1 MRHGEPGWF
10 ASLLGAAVLI
20 AGGFALGLVAGVV
33 SEEPELVVGHLVG
46 RSDDVDWVPEG
57 EPEFTAGRDARGLPG
72 DDEEILDEVTEFD
85 AGRLAERGPA
95 YEAEAAPEL
104 ARGARAQ
111 AMESPALPQTA
122 APVPQT
128 AAAPP
133 QTAAALPQ
141 VAAAPPRRPL
151 RDVASLPEASR
162 DAAAAAMTRSGF
174 SVQVG
179 AFSDGSSA
187 ESVRQKLRR
196 KGFDSYVVPASASG
210 DGKWRVRVG
219 PVPSRNAADSLAGRL
234 KSEERLPTWVLSEGG
249 D

>member
-1 MRHGEPGWF
+1 MRNGEPGWF

-46 RSDDVDWVPEG
+46 RSDEVDWVPEG
-57 EPEFTAGRDARGLPG
+57 EPAFTAGRDAEALPLEDG
-72 DDEEILDEVTEFD
+72 GFDEPLEFDGEIL
-85 AGRLAERGPA
+85 AESGAPA
-95 YEAEAAPEL
+95 RDVEAAPEVVQ
-104 ARGARAQ
+104 ARPAVRA
-111 AMESPALPQTA
+111 PAPEPPLPA
-122 APVPQT
+122 
-128 AAAPP
+128 
-133 QTAAALPQ
+133 

-162 DAAAAAMTRSGF
+162 DAPAAMARFGF

-187 ESVRQKLRR
+187 ENVRQKLRG

-219 PVPSRNAADSLAGRL
+219 PVPTRNAADSLAGRL

-249 D
+249 G